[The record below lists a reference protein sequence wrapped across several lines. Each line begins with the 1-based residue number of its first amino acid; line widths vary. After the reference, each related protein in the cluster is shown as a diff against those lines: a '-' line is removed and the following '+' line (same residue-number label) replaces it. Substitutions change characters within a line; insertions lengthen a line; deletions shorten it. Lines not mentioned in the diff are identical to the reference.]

1 MQQHFKL
8 ASFHP
13 VLPILY
19 PESGDSMIF
28 LDKLVSFYQTILCHV
43 PEQVSGSFAVF
54 LNKPGNMESDCS
66 ISQVLTRF
74 FVLLPLI
81 AVTFNMQ

>member
-1 MQQHFKL
+1 MVQAMQQHFEL
-8 ASFHP
+8 TSSHP
-13 VLPILY
+13 VLPIFY

-54 LNKPGNMESDCS
+54 LNKPGNMESE
-66 ISQVLTRF
+66 
-74 FVLLPLI
+74 I
-81 AVTFNMQ
+81 AVFLNY